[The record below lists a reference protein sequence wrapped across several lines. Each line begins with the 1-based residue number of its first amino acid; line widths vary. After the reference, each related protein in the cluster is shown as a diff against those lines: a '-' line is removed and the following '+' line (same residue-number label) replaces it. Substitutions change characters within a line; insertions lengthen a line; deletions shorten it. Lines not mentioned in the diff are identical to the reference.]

1 MRRSYKYVII
11 PYLLKWVLSA
21 LFLTCRVRVHN
32 SAEYDQMLKSGEPF
46 VLCLWHDCS
55 TAAGL
60 VMRKSAVTV
69 MVSDSRDGEYV
80 ARFSQLLGINT
91 IRGSTSKGAGKA
103 VKAGLKLLRNK
114 KPLAI
119 TPDGPR
125 GPRYKMQAGALKFA
139 ASVRAPLIPMH
150 IKATREW
157 ELNSWDRQCFP
168 KPFSTIH
175 VRYAKSIVI
184 NKELLESDTEETVRS
199 VEEAMMNNLANVLN
213 DCSES

>member
-1 MRRSYKYVII
+1 MQTPFKFVFI
-11 PYLLKWVLSA
+11 PYLLKWILSA
-21 LFLTCRVRVHN
+21 LFFTCRVRIHN
-32 SAEYDQMLKSGEPF
+32 DAEYEEMLKSGQPF

-55 TAAGL
+55 TVAGI
-60 VMRKSAVTV
+60 VMRKSGVTV

-80 ARFSQLLGINT
+80 ARFSKLMGINT

-103 VKAGLKLLRNK
+103 VKAGLKLLRKK

-139 ASVRAPLIPMH
+139 AAAAAPIIPVH
-150 IKATREW
+150 IKASREW

-175 VRYAKSIVI
+175 VRYAKSILIDKDAV
-184 NKELLESDTEETVRS
+184 ESDLEKTKISIED
-199 VEEAMMNNLANVLN
+199 AMMQNLSSVLS
-213 DCSES
+213 DCSRD

>member
-1 MRRSYKYVII
+1 MQTSFKTIII
-11 PYLLKWVLSA
+11 PYLLKWILSA
-21 LFLTCRVRVHN
+21 LFFTCRVRVHN
-32 SAEYDQMLKSGEPF
+32 SAEFDQMLESGQPF

-55 TAAGL
+55 TVAGL
-60 VMRKSAVTV
+60 VMRKTPVTV

-80 ARFSQLLGINT
+80 ARFSKLMGINT
-91 IRGSTSKGAGKA
+91 IRGSTSKGAAKA

-125 GPRYKMQAGALKFA
+125 GPRYEMQTGALKFA
-139 ASVRAPLIPMH
+139 AAIGAPIIPMH

-175 VRYAKSIVI
+175 VRYSKSIAI
-184 NKELLESDTEETVRS
+184 DKDALESNVDEAKAA
-199 VEEAMMNNLANVLN
+199 VEGAMMKNLSDVLK
-213 DCSES
+213 DCSRN

>member
-1 MRRSYKYVII
+1 
-11 PYLLKWVLSA
+11 
-21 LFLTCRVRVHN
+21 
-32 SAEYDQMLKSGEPF
+32 
-46 VLCLWHDCS
+46 
-55 TAAGL
+55 
-60 VMRKSAVTV
+60 

-80 ARFSQLLGINT
+80 ARFSKLMGINT

-103 VKAGLKLLRNK
+103 VKAGLKLLRKK

-139 ASVRAPLIPMH
+139 VAAGAPIIPLH

-157 ELNSWDRQCFP
+157 ELSSWDRQCFP

-175 VRYAKSIVI
+175 VRYAKSMIIDRDAV
-184 NKELLESDTEETVRS
+184 ESDIENTKLL
-199 VEEAMMNNLANVLN
+199 VEESMMQNLSAVLS
-213 DCSES
+213 DCSRD

>member
-1 MRRSYKYVII
+1 MRI
-11 PYLLKWVLSA
+11 
-21 LFLTCRVRVHN
+21 HN
-32 SAEYDQMLKSGEPF
+32 NVEYENMLKSGQPF
-46 VLCLWHDCS
+46 VICLWHDCS
-55 TAAGL
+55 TVAGL
-60 VMRKSAVTV
+60 VMRKSSVTV

-80 ARFSQLLGINT
+80 ARFSKLMGINT

-103 VKAGLKLLRNK
+103 VKAGLKLLRK
-114 KPLAI
+114 KQPLAI

-139 ASVRAPLIPMH
+139 AAAGAPIIPVH

-184 NKELLESDTEETVRS
+184 DKDAVAIDIEKTKTY
-199 VEEAMMNNLANVLN
+199 VENAMMENLSSVIS
-213 DCSES
+213 DCATD